1 MAQQLFGDCII
12 YSYIAAKSDGKMLM
26 SSGNIGKTLDFMRG
40 SANINGSFSRR
51 ESRLLSEERSVN
63 SISTSWMAGTKI
75 NGTPIR
81 WFSFDYRFSISLNR
95 LALNNTKASWLSSM
109 ENELLFN
116 IMPHSKWEWRISGEH
131 YRNELSSDI
140 FKNVFLLDTKV
151 VFKPGKRLEFS
162 VRLSNIFNQK
172 TYNYKSYNQLNSF
185 ESQRQLRGRELL
197 FSLSL
202 RK

>member
-1 MAQQLFGDCII
+1 
-12 YSYIAAKSDGKMLM
+12 MLM